1 MTQELMIWV
10 LLARLAGISWLMI
23 FAITGDDRRTDKG
36 IHTHDST
43 HLEENGAP
51 SHRGMAA

>member
-1 MTQELMIWV
+1 MTQELIIWV
-10 LLARLAGISWLMI
+10 LLAGLVGISWLMV
-23 FAITGDDRRTDKG
+23 FSITGDDRRTDKG
-36 IHTHDST
+36 VHAHDST

>member
-1 MTQELMIWV
+1 MTQELIIWV
-10 LLARLAGISWLMI
+10 LLAGLVGISWLMV

-36 IHTHDST
+36 VHTHDAT